1 MSGKSPVFE
10 CPACNHQGVINP
22 RLLGRTINCPNCQA
36 TLELPRLEELEQ
48 DQQLVDQLQRLQ
60 PAQPDRRDRRRAS
73 ADRERVHHP
82 QAEDVVMLQRSESSS
97 AGLTGS
103 AEAATAAHPLVAGGL
118 TASLS
123 PRSNQDEMDMTP
135 MVDVT
140 FLLLIFF
147 MITASF
153 SLQKSIQVPAQRA
166 EESAAADPLETGD
179 VVRII
184 VDAFNVYLVQLPDG
198 QELEATSR
206 QDLRQQLASAAD
218 VGTEP
223 RLQIQAHE
231 EALHAAVVAALD
243 VGRDKGYVNFQ
254 VGIFDDPAG
263 E

>member
-1 MSGKSPVFE
+1 MSGKNPVFE
-10 CPACNHQGVINP
+10 CPACNHQGAIHP

-36 TLELPRLEELEQ
+36 PLLLPTLEELEQ
-48 DQQLVDQLQRLQ
+48 DRQLVDQLQRLQ
-60 PAQPDRRDRRRAS
+60 PDQRDRQRRRAS
-73 ADRERVHHP
+73 AERERVHHP
-82 QAEDVVMLQRSESSS
+82 QAEDVVMVQRSESTA
-97 AGLTGS
+97 AGLAAAGGTGS
-103 AEAATAAHPLVAGGL
+103 AAVQPLVAGGL

-206 QDLRQQLASAAD
+206 QDLRQQLTAAAE